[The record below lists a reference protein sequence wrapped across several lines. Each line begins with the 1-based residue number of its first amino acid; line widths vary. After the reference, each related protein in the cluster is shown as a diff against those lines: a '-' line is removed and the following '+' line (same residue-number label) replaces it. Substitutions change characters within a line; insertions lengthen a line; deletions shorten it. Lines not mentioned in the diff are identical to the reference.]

1 MLMRN
6 GKLLMAAIESS
17 EVYGFGMKR
26 ESQQEKH
33 GILRLKTGQR
43 TARPVEPIMFL
54 NHVCQDQCE
63 LDHWMMQRL
72 QKRHCSLLR

>member
-1 MLMRN
+1 
-6 GKLLMAAIESS
+6 
-17 EVYGFGMKR
+17 MKR
-26 ESQQEKH
+26 ENQQEKH

-72 QKRHCSLLR
+72 QSKRQRSTVLTLIYW